1 MNHHPE
7 AYTLT
12 RDEWCLLSRA
22 LRGAR
27 FGLSRFKQRERYD
40 RCSEALDVINEGYRR
55 AASEVGESTSKW
67 QPIETAPKDGTRIML
82 CKQVG
87 YVMAWAGLGY
97 WFNREPCPHN
107 PPCKPGT
114 HTGWTDGL
122 DTYSTPTHW
131 MPVIEV
137 STSVKGASSDGGDDV

>member
-1 MNHHPE
+1 MSSDTSGTESFRSPATDIQGLENRIKALE
-7 AYTLT
+7 AAQQW
-12 RDEWCLLSRA
+12 R
-22 LRGAR
+22 
-27 FGLSRFKQRERYD
+27 
-40 RCSEALDVINEGYRR
+40 
-55 AASEVGESTSKW
+55 
-67 QPIETAPKDGTRIML
+67 PIETAPKDGTRIML

-97 WFNREPCPHN
+97 WFNREPCPHH

-137 STSVKGASSDGGDDV
+137 STSDSGASSDE